1 LFDALISVRKE
12 DAKMRRVLIVLVLL
26 ALTAPCLA
34 LTDYQKGVLEG
45 FTRGWSLAQR
55 YDQAQTGGDPASY
68 NQAVPKYKEWVASI
82 FGQNSS
88 VMPALDVINKAA
100 QGQPY
105 TASKNLGPVHAID
118 ASWNQTKTLIP
129 EPDAYGMIGGVPA
142 ETYYSMGPAIY
153 NF

>member
-1 LFDALISVRKE
+1 
-12 DAKMRRVLIVLVLL
+12 M
-26 ALTAPCLA
+26 APCLA

-55 YDQAQTGGDPASY
+55 YDQAQAGDPASY
-68 NQAVPKYKEWVASI
+68 NQAVPKYKEWVASV

-88 VMPALDVINKAA
+88 VMPALDVIKTTS

-105 TASKNLGPVHAID
+105 TVSKTLGPIHAID
-118 ASWNQTKTLIP
+118 ASWNQTKTLMP
-129 EPDAYGMIGGVPA
+129 EPDTYGMIGSVPA

>member
-1 LFDALISVRKE
+1 
-12 DAKMRRVLIVLVLL
+12 MRRVLIVLVLL
-26 ALTAPCLA
+26 TLTAPCLA

-55 YDQAQTGGDPASY
+55 YDQAQAGDPTLY

-88 VMPALDVINKAA
+88 VMPALEIKNNAA

-105 TASKNLGPVHAID
+105 TVSKAVTPVH
-118 ASWNQTKTLIP
+118 SVGGTENQTKTLIP

-142 ETYYSMGPAIY
+142 ESYYSVGPAIY